1 MYPALHSKLTLPRPK
16 FLGDTALGSCDLDQS
31 SNRCLLRDP
40 FKSASHFHCARIA
53 WWIVAF
59 KDSNIYGV
67 AILTNRA
74 YYSDDVGAFLDESSD
89 EILGL
94 LTRNSAFAIEATQR
108 DAWIQQIRILGV
120 SLTPYRN
127 RGKVYFEF
135 AVPRLGKR
143 IDVVLLID
151 HVVFILEF
159 KVGESE
165 FTSSA
170 IDQVWDYA
178 LDLKNFHEATH
189 DKPVAPLL
197 IATQANS
204 AIAVIATTLQ
214 NDSVLEPIRSSPS
227 DLNQLI
233 EQVLAFFDGPRIDP
247 LCWEAGRYHP
257 TPTIIEAAMALYGGH
272 SVTDISR
279 NDATAVN
286 LSKTSEA
293 VSDVIHTSKEQSRKS
308 ICFVTG
314 VPGAGKTLV
323 GLNIATKHIDKDSE
337 LYSVFLSGNG
347 PLVDILREALARDLV
362 GRERAA
368 GSRVKKSTAL
378 SKVKAFIQNVHH
390 FRDDCLQDMNRPPIE
405 HVAIFDEAQRAWN
418 VEQTSAFML
427 RKKGKADFNQSE
439 PEFLISCLD
448 RHEDWAVVVCL
459 VGGGQEINTGEA
471 GIGEWIYSLQR
482 SFPDWHIH
490 ISSQLFDEE
499 YGAGNVIR
507 EIANRPHVHMNAK
520 LHLAVSMRS
529 FRAENVSLLVKQ
541 VLDRDA
547 IAARATQLNIQS
559 RYPIVITR
567 DVHAAKTWLKKQARG
582 TERYGIVVSSQAQ
595 RLKPHAIDVRSPMDP
610 IHWFLD
616 SKTDVRSSFYLED
629 VATEFHVQ
637 GLELDWACVV
647 WDADFRYDADGWQH
661 RSFVGSKWN
670 RINLTQRQIYLKN
683 AYRVLLTRAR
693 QGMVVVVPNGDAAD
707 PTRDS
712 SFYDPTF
719 EYLKSIGF
727 PEI

>member
-1 MYPALHSKLTLPRPK
+1 M
-16 FLGDTALGSCDLDQS
+16 
-31 SNRCLLRDP
+31 
-40 FKSASHFHCARIA
+40 
-53 WWIVAF
+53 
-59 KDSNIYGV
+59 
-67 AILTNRA
+67 
-74 YYSDDVGAFLDESSD
+74 
-89 EILGL
+89 
-94 LTRNSAFAIEATQR
+94 
-108 DAWIQQIRILGV
+108 
-120 SLTPYRN
+120 SLTTYRG

-159 KVGESE
+159 KVGEADFNSG
-165 FTSSA
+165 A

-178 LDLKNFHEATH
+178 LDLKNFHETTH

-197 IATQANS
+197 IATRAKS
-204 AIAVIATTLQ
+204 EIAIIATNLQ
-214 NDSVLEPIRSSPS
+214 NDSVLEPIRSAPS
-227 DLNQLI
+227 DLNQVI
-233 EQVLAFFDGPRIDP
+233 DQVLAFFDGPRIDP
-247 LCWEAGRYHP
+247 IFWEAGRYHP

-272 SVTDISR
+272 SVADISR

-286 LSKTSEA
+286 LSKTSESVA
-293 VSDVIHTSKEQSRKS
+293 DVIRTSKEMSRKS

-323 GLNIATKHIDKDSE
+323 GLNIATEHISKASE

-347 PLVDILREALARDLV
+347 PLVDILREALARDRV
-362 GRERAA
+362 TRERIA
-368 GSRVKKSTAL
+368 GRRVKKGVAISE
-378 SKVKAFIQNVHH
+378 VKAFIQNVHH
-390 FRDDCLQDMNRPPIE
+390 FRDDCLQDMNQPPIE

-418 VEQTSAFML
+418 VEQTSAFMA

-471 GIGEWIYSLQR
+471 GIAEWISALQR
-482 SFPDWHIH
+482 SFPEWHIH

-499 YGAGNVIR
+499 YGAGSVIR
-507 EIANRPHVHMNAK
+507 DIADRPHVHLNPD

-541 VLDRDA
+541 VLDRDLV
-547 IAARATQLNIQS
+547 AARSTQQNIQA

-567 DVHAAKTWLKKQARG
+567 DVHAAKVWLKTQARG
-582 TERYGIVVSSQAQ
+582 SERYGIVVSSQAQ

-616 SKTDVRSSFYLED
+616 GKADVRSSFYLED

-647 WDADFRYDADGWQH
+647 WDADFRYDHEGWQH

-670 RINLTQRQIYLKN
+670 RINMAQRQTYLKN

-693 QGMVVVVPNGDAAD
+693 QGMVIVVPHGDVED
-707 PTRDS
+707 HTREA

-719 EYLKSIGF
+719 EYLKRIGF